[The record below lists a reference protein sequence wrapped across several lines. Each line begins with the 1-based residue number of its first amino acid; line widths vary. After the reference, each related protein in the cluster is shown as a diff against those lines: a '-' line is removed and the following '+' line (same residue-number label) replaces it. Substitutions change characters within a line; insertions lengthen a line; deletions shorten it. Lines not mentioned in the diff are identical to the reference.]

1 MYQPVQGNLHAS
13 HAHPLTVTPFDQWPP
28 LYDAVELLWAHTYII
43 ALLSLCHLPD
53 PIAFCDIV
61 GKEEDAEKE
70 EDMKNSKQNE
80 EEARAVVSAQVP
92 NPPTP
97 YFLYDYV
104 LMID

>member
-1 MYQPVQGNLHAS
+1 M
-13 HAHPLTVTPFDQWPP
+13 
-28 LYDAVELLWAHTYII
+28 YII

-70 EDMKNSKQNE
+70 EDMKTSKRNE
-80 EEARAVVSAQVP
+80 KEARAVVSAQ
-92 NPPTP
+92 PTYP
-97 YFLYDYV
+97 VLLICV

>member
-1 MYQPVQGNLHAS
+1 MY
-13 HAHPLTVTPFDQWPP
+13 T
-28 LYDAVELLWAHTYII
+28 I

-80 EEARAVVSAQVP
+80 EEARAVVSAQ
-92 NPPTP
+92 PT
-97 YFLYDYV
+97 YTV
-104 LMID
+104 LFICIPMID